1 MRFGGDTMNATGW
14 WASLPIGRRLS
25 LGFAALCALLWAVA
39 TLAAVSAQSLQ
50 AVNDRMIGLR
60 LPVAETSAR
69 METQVQ
75 ASLAALRGFL
85 LTGNERFRADRAE
98 AWRNLGILVTAMDPL
113 AARFTSE
120 DNRKRWQDLKEL
132 LPQISSHQDRAEA
145 AGPGPEGTRILV
157 EDLVPRVTRAITI
170 LAGERGTDGVRRGG
184 MVDSQKDL
192 LAADSAEAGRRLD
205 TLLAGAWTALILGLA
220 SGVLIAWRTRQSI
233 VPPLAAVTG
242 AMRILAEGD
251 TSVTVPGAQRRDEIG
266 AMAQALE
273 VFRRTLL
280 HQRELEEQ
288 ERRETED
295 RRRRAELIT
304 QLTGDFD
311 ARASAL
317 VGEVAAAAGQ
327 LESTAGTMSA
337 AAEQTAGQA
346 GAAAQA
352 SDQASANVQMVA
364 AAAEELT
371 ASIGEISR
379 QVSQSSSMAEDA
391 VSDANRAAAE
401 VRSLADSVGRI
412 DEVVRMIAT
421 VANQTNLLALNATI
435 EAARAG
441 EAGKGFAVVAGEV
454 KGLANQTANAT
465 DEIGRHIAAIQD
477 QTGAVVAAIEHV
489 VGVIHRLGTIAG
501 DIAAAVGEQAGATQ
515 EIARSVDEASAGSAE
530 VRGNMA
536 GVRQA
541 ADGTGAA
548 AAQVLASSGQLAEQ
562 ARGLRN
568 VIGEFLA
575 RVRMA

>member
-1 MRFGGDTMNATGW
+1 MSATGW
-14 WASLPIGRRLS
+14 WASQPIGRRLS

-39 TLAAVSAQSLQ
+39 TLAALSAQNLQ
-50 AVNDRMIGLR
+50 AVNERMVGLR

-69 METQVQ
+69 METQMQ

-85 LTGNERFRADRAE
+85 LTGNDRFRADRAE
-98 AWRNLGILVTAMDPL
+98 AWRNLGNLSTAMDPL

-120 DNRKRWQDLKEL
+120 DNRKRWLELKDL
-132 LPQISSHQDRAEA
+132 LPQISAHQDRAEA
-145 AGPGPEGTRILV
+145 AGPGAEGTRILV
-157 EDLVPRVTRAITI
+157 EDLVPRVTRAIAI
-170 LAGERGTDGVRRGG
+170 LAGERGADGVRRGG
-184 MVDSQKDL
+184 MVDSQKEL
-192 LAADSAEAGRRLD
+192 LAADSAEVERRLS
-205 TLLAGAWTALILGLA
+205 TLLAAAWTALVVGLVGGA
-220 SGVLIAWRTRQSI
+220 LIAWRTRQSI

-242 AMRILAEGD
+242 AMRVLADGD
-251 TSVTVPGAQRRDEIG
+251 ASVTVPGADRRDEIG

-273 VFRRTLL
+273 VFRRSLL

-288 ERRETED
+288 ERVQAEARQ
-295 RRRRAELIT
+295 RRAELIAR
-304 QLTGDFD
+304 LTGEFD

-327 LESTAGTMSA
+327 LETTAGSMSA
-337 AAEQTAGQA
+337 AATQTAGQA
-346 GAAAQA
+346 GAAALA
-352 SDQASANVQMVA
+352 SDQASSNVQMVA

-371 ASIGEISR
+371 ASIAEISR
-379 QVSQSSSMAEDA
+379 QVAQSSAMAADA
-391 VSDANRAAAE
+391 VADANRAAGE
-401 VRSLADSVGRI
+401 VRSLAESVGRI

-465 DEIGRHIAAIQD
+465 DEIGRHIAAIQS
-477 QTGAVVAAIEHV
+477 QTGAVVGAIEHV
-489 VGVIHRLGTIAG
+489 LGVIHRLGVIAG
-501 DIAAAVGEQAGATQ
+501 DIAAAVGEQAGATA

-541 ADGTGAA
+541 ADDTGAA
-548 AAQVLASSGQLAEQ
+548 AAQVLSSSGQLAEQ

-568 VIGEFLA
+568 VIGEFLE
-575 RVRMA
+575 RVRAA